1 MHIGAGIAILVLAVL
16 YALATSVPLFLLAFS
31 AHKSLSYLSPRL
43 RSTKFRRFVLP
54 TLSGILVAVGGLIF
68 HCTAFELTGDSS
80 GVKLSL
86 LLSALTLLLS
96 LVFVSAWVLLA
107 IRARRKKDSPPA
119 LPTQ

>member
-16 YALATSVPLFLLAFS
+16 YALATGAPLFLLAFS

-43 RSTKFRRFVLP
+43 RSSKFKRFVLP
-54 TLSGILVAVGGLIF
+54 TLSGILVAVAGLIF

-80 GVKLSL
+80 GVKMSL

-96 LVFVSAWVLLA
+96 LAFVLAWVILA
-107 IRARRKKDSPPA
+107 IRARRKKGGPPA
-119 LPTQ
+119 PPTQ